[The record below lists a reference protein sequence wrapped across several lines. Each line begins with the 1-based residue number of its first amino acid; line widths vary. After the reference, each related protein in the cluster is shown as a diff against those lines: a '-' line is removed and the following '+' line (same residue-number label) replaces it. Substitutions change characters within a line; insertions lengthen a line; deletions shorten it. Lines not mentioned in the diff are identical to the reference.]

1 MAREWT
7 FRRIAPPRGVWR
19 YVAALAII
27 AAATLIAETIYRTF
41 ETDRLS
47 MVFLAGVLVTAV
59 TLGQGPAYFGA
70 AAAFIIYD
78 IYLVEPRFEF
88 TMTSAEDFLVL
99 IVFLAVAM
107 LTGRLAGR
115 VREAQRSAEARA
127 RTAGALFRASEEFS
141 ASDNEDAVRQALA
154 ERIAEA
160 GRGQAVVLYDGRSW
174 SAPPGLSPPE
184 VLSDLAGRPVD
195 GAATVREAGWRLRQL
210 RADGAVLGLA
220 AWRLTPADGR
230 PADNPVD
237 DERLVDV
244 LVDMAG
250 AAIARSRLAEEQA
263 EAEARARTE
272 QLRNAL
278 LSSISHDLR
287 TPLAAILAS
296 ATSLREFGD
305 RFDAEVREDLTLTI
319 QEEAERLN
327 RFVGNLLNMTKL
339 ESGALTIEGV
349 NFGVAEVVG
358 RVVQRVRRRAGARE
372 LVSQFTPDDLAALGD
387 PILTEQALANIVE
400 NAVRFAPNGG
410 RIDILG
416 RRDAGRVVIDI
427 IDEGPGVPGDELRV
441 IFEKFYRSPGS
452 STNQQGTGLG
462 LSITRG
468 LVEAMGGE
476 VSARGRDD
484 GRPGLVVS
492 VALPGAQP

>member
-1 MAREWT
+1 MARRWT
-7 FRRIAPPRGVWR
+7 MRRITPLRGIWR
-19 YVAALAII
+19 Y
-27 AAATLIAETIYRTF
+27 AAAFGLVVGATLVAEAVYRIF

-47 MVFLAGVLVTAV
+47 MVFLAGVLITAV
-59 TLGQGPAYFGA
+59 TLGSGPAYFA
-70 AAAFIIYD
+70 AATAFVIYD

-88 TMTSAEDFLVL
+88 TMNSAEDYLVL
-99 IVFLAVAM
+99 FVFLAVAM
-107 LTGRLAGR
+107 MTGRLAGR
-115 VREAQRSAEARA
+115 VREAQGRAEARA

-141 ASDNEDAVRQALA
+141 SSDNEDAVRQALA
-154 ERIAEA
+154 QRIAEA
-160 GRGQAVVLYDGRSW
+160 GRGEAAVFHDGGSW
-174 SAPPGLSPPE
+174 NWPPGLAIPD
-184 VLSDLAGRPVD
+184 VLKDVAAQPAGSAGIRQS
-195 GAATVREAGWRLRQL
+195 GWRLRHL
-210 RADGAVLGLA
+210 RADGVVLGLA
-220 AWRLTPADGR
+220 AWRVTPLKGR
-230 PADNPVD
+230 ATDNPED

-250 AAIARSRLAEEQA
+250 AAIARSRLAGERA
-263 EAEARARTE
+263 EMQARAQTE

-327 RFVGNLLNMTKL
+327 RFVANLLNMTKL

-349 NFGVAEVVG
+349 TFGVAEVVG
-358 RVVQRVRRRAGARE
+358 RVVQRVQRRAGARE
-372 LVSQFTPDDLAALGD
+372 FVSSICPDALAAFGD
-387 PILTEQALANIVE
+387 PILTEQALANVVE

-410 RIDILG
+410 RIEISG
-416 RRDAGRVVIDI
+416 RSGGGRIVLEITD
-427 IDEGPGVPGDELRV
+427 DGPGVPEADLPM
-441 IFEKFYRSPGS
+441 IFEKFYRSPAT

-468 LVEAMGGE
+468 LVEAMGGDAFAR
-476 VSARGRDD
+476 ARGD

-492 VALPGAQP
+492 VILPGASA

>member
-7 FRRIAPPRGVWR
+7 LRRLRGVWR
-19 YVAALAII
+19 YAAALVFVMG
-27 AAATLIAETIYRTF
+27 ATLVAEVLYRVF

-47 MVFLAGVLVTAV
+47 MVFLAGVLITAV
-59 TLGQGPAYFGA
+59 SLGQGPAYFAA
-70 AAAFIIYD
+70 AAAFVIYD

-88 TMTSAEDFLVL
+88 TMNSAEDFLVL
-99 IVFLAVAM
+99 FVFLAVAM
-107 LTGRLAGR
+107 MTGRLAGR
-115 VREAQRSAEARA
+115 VREAQHRAEARA

-141 ASDNEDAVRQALA
+141 TSDNEDAVRQALA
-154 ERIAEA
+154 QRIGEA
-160 GRGQAVVLYDGRSW
+160 GGGEAVVFHEGRSW
-174 SAPPGLSPPE
+174 SWPAGFAVPEAFAQNADPDVELAGWRRRRLQAGGALLGVAAWRAAPLK
-184 VLSDLAGRPVD
+184 GRPV
-195 GAATVREAGWRLRQL
+195 E
-210 RADGAVLGLA
+210 
-220 AWRLTPADGR
+220 
-230 PADNPVD
+230 D

-250 AAIARSRLAEEQA
+250 EAIARSRLAAERAEMQA
-263 EAEARARTE
+263 RGQTE

-327 RFVGNLLNMTKL
+327 RFVANLLNMTKL

-349 NFGVAEVVG
+349 PFGVAEVVG
-358 RVVQRVRRRAGARE
+358 RVVQRVQRRAGARE
-372 LVSQFTPDDLAALGD
+372 FVIDIDPGDLAALGD
-387 PILTEQALANIVE
+387 PILTEQALANVVE
-400 NAVRFAPNGG
+400 NAVRFASNGG
-410 RIDILG
+410 RIDISG
-416 RRDAGRVVIDI
+416 RREEGRVIIDVA
-427 IDEGPGVPGDELRV
+427 DEGPGAPQADLQL
-441 IFEKFYRSPGS
+441 IFEKFYRSSAS
-452 STNQQGTGLG
+452 SANQQGTGLG

-476 VSARGRDD
+476 VVARARGD
-484 GRPGLVVS
+484 GRTGLVVS
-492 VALPGAQP
+492 MTLPGARS

>member
-7 FRRIAPPRGVWR
+7 LQRITPLHGIWR
-19 YVAALAII
+19 YAAALVFVVG
-27 AAATLIAETIYRTF
+27 ATLVAEILYRVF

-59 TLGQGPAYFGA
+59 TVGSGPAYFAA
-70 AAAFIIYD
+70 AAAFLIYD

-88 TMTSAEDFLVL
+88 TMNSAEDYLVL
-99 IVFLAVAM
+99 FVFLAVAM
-107 LTGRLAGR
+107 MTGRLAGR
-115 VREAQRSAEARA
+115 VREAQGRAEARA
-127 RTAGALFRASEEFS
+127 RTAAALFRASEEFS
-141 ASDNEDAVRQALA
+141 SSDNEDAVRQALA

-160 GRGQAVVLYDGRSW
+160 GGGEAVVLHDGGSWRS
-174 SAPPGLSPPE
+174 PPGLAVPDALTEIAAQSASE
-184 VLSDLAGRPVD
+184 AETRP
-195 GAATVREAGWRLRQL
+195 AGWRWRRLRS
-210 RADGAVLGLA
+210 DGVLLGLA
-220 AWRLTPADGR
+220 AWRVAPFEAGR
-230 PADNPVD
+230 IDRSED

-250 AAIARSRLAEEQA
+250 AAIARSRLASERA
-263 EAEARARTE
+263 EMQARAQTE

-327 RFVGNLLNMTKL
+327 RFVANLLNMTRL
-339 ESGALTIEGV
+339 ESGALTID
-349 NFGVAEVVG
+349 GVAFGIAEVAG
-358 RVVQRVRRRAGARE
+358 RVVQRVQRRAGARE
-372 LVSQFTPDDLAALGD
+372 LVSSVSPGDLAALGD
-387 PILTEQALANIVE
+387 PILAEQALANVVE

-410 RIDILG
+410 RIDIAARSEG
-416 RRDAGRVVIDI
+416 GRVVIDVA
-427 IDEGPGVPGDELRV
+427 DEGPGVPEADLRM
-441 IFEKFYRSPGS
+441 IFEKFYRSSVPS
-452 STNQQGTGLG
+452 ANQQGTGLG

-468 LVEAMGGE
+468 LIEAMGGE
-476 VSARGRDD
+476 VSARARDD
-484 GRPGLVVS
+484 DRPGLVVS
-492 VALPGAQP
+492 VVLPGVCA